1 MNMKLK
7 KRIKMF
13 EDFASTSADASNSTT
28 PSSATTSNSVA
39 VDKTNTKSG
48 EAIRTEVIKDV
59 DAILNNLA
67 ELSNQITEDHSI
79 LLAEFEK
86 ASNAIL
92 EDNEPINEDFMA
104 EIMKQVKSM
113 KAYAKLSALYPKM
126 KKNLLKAEL
135 TKVEKLQEFDATSD
149 EKTAAYNDQLKA
161 KYKEAIDAVTASDAP
176 AIKKAQKKEALR
188 QQRDAAIEKGAD
200 TVKNKLES
208 EKTKL
213 TKQLDDKI
221 RDLNTKLTDLQA
233 NNKIEAEL
241 LQKQWASEKL
251 KTDDEIE
258 FKKIDQTV
266 EIKNKYAADNPA
278 QVEKNEK
285 FRKAQNAK
293 IKAESAEKQKERA
306 EELAAVQKQFEDEKN
321 AGTADQQ
328 EAKKKITDWFSAGN
342 AYASYLGTVD
352 FGVEESL
359 VSEEAEIADEVKAKI
374 KELRKAYS
382 AANAAVSVATFKKAG
397 SSEDEAEQQFKTF
410 KEMVNGAVEE
420 YSDQVDSIEGI
431 DDEEKEDKTKSAE
444 EVAKEALG
452 DKFSTYSKIDNP
464 EEMTDEVTDDAGNV
478 VTPAKKKWKDAQ
490 TFKGKDKEGK
500 DTEETVIYALPNTDE
515 NAGTATGDNV
525 SEEEAVCEKCGEVHE
540 GECATSEA
548 VTESFAFKSGSVA
561 DRFRSLM

>member
-1 MNMKLK
+1 MKLK

-13 EDFASTSADASNSTT
+13 EDFASTADTSNSTA
-28 PSSATTSNSVA
+28 PVSKTTDTSIA

-59 DAILNNLA
+59 DTILNNLA

-161 KYKEAIDAVTASDAP
+161 KYKEAIDAVTASEAP

-258 FKKIDQTV
+258 FAKIDQTV
-266 EIKNKYAADNPA
+266 EIKNKYAADNPD
-278 QVEKNEK
+278 QVDKNEK

-306 EELAAVQKQFEDEKN
+306 EELAAVQKQFDDEK
-321 AGTADQQ
+321 ASGTADEQ

-397 SSEDEAEQQFKTF
+397 SSEDEAKEQFTTF

-431 DDEEKEDKTKSAE
+431 DDEKKEDKSQSASDAANE
-444 EVAKEALG
+444 FIANNPDFKVVE
-452 DKFSTYSKIDNP
+452 NP
-464 EEMTDEVTDDAGNV
+464 EEEVSYTENGEEK
-478 VTPAKKKWKDAQ
+478 TMKKWTDVREI
-490 TFKGKDKEGK
+490 KGKDADGNEVADEVVKVGKEA
-500 DTEETVIYALPNTDE
+500 EVPE
-515 NAGTATGDNV
+515 NSSAQTPAGDNV
-525 SEEEAVCEKCGEVHE
+525 SEEEAVCENCGEVHE
-540 GECATSEA
+540 GECAAHET